1 MFQVVSV
8 GEDAMICVWSIATG
22 DKVIQF
28 SANKTKVNENP
39 EEGGKHSEITA
50 MTFDPTF
57 RRLLTAAK
65 DGAVKIW
72 NFNNGACLREF
83 PIHDETEITSIV
95 CPKKKIITGGW
106 NKRLTQYIDDSDDD
120 SVRWFL
126 PTHRNDILH
135 MAFYPPHM
143 LASCADDGDIFIWS
157 LDIGRLMYCLNVHTS
172 IYPQT
177 LTSWMGSSVQAT
189 AKSSEEYLKEAANT
203 SRRKGVICQMPGGN
217 MLDIDTKPKVQ
228 FSDTPTIE
236 SITDDGDTPSN
247 RMGQQMEEI
256 IDEEVE
262 TNTNSTQ
269 SDPYHG
275 SRRKSVFKP
284 RYDDGEYAPPPATK
298 LDFAVEKLVFLQV
311 SF

>member
-1 MFQVVSV
+1 
-8 GEDAMICVWSIATG
+8 MICVWSIATG

-83 PIHDETEITSIV
+83 PVYDETEITSIV

-177 LTSWMGSSVQAT
+177 LTSWMGSSVHAT
-189 AKSSEEYLKEAANT
+189 NKSSEEYLQEAANA
-203 SRRKGVICQMPGGN
+203 SRRKGVICQMPGEN
-217 MLDIDTKPKVQ
+217 MLDFDTKPKVQ
-228 FSDTPTIE
+228 FSDTPT
-236 SITDDGDTPSN
+236 SITDNGDTPSSK
-247 RMGQQMEEI
+247 MVQQTEGV
-256 IDEEVE
+256 IDEGEE
-262 TNTNSTQ
+262 QSPSSTQ
-269 SDPYHG
+269 SDSHHRV
-275 SRRKSVFKP
+275 RRKSVFKP
-284 RYDDGEYAPPPATK
+284 RYDDGEYAPPPAEK

-311 SF
+311 SFQ